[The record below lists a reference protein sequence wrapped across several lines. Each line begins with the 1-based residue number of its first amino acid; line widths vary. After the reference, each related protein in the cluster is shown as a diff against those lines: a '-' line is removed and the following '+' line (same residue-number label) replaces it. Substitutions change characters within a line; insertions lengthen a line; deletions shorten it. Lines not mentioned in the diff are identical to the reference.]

1 MIFSIRGIA
10 LGIAMFAVLFV
21 AVLVFTAWRVIHM
34 TSPAP
39 GGGQSSIDMVSVIA
53 HVNYGPIFWLVL
65 LAMLALGCYIVTPSR
80 PH

>member
-1 MIFSIRGIA
+1 MTLSIRGIA
-10 LGIAMFAVLFV
+10 LGIVMFAVLFV

-39 GGGQSSIDMVSVIA
+39 GGGQSSVDMVSLIA
-53 HVNYGPIFWLVL
+53 HVNYGPIFWVAL
-65 LAMLALGCYIVTPSR
+65 LAMLALGCFIVSPSR